1 MQRLQEEVKD
11 KWINIY
17 WEAKLNLWNK
27 GGRAIKSQNI
37 ADVVDSQGNRSAFSG
52 IRGVLE
58 TSMFNYPC

>member
-52 IRGVLE
+52 I
-58 TSMFNYPC
+58 